1 MFLSHSRI
9 GFRWCLYIL
18 WSLTGFFAAERCMWL
33 LCMEKNLMSFLRAL
47 EVGIFFYDI
56 TFFLFSISR
65 NRIFFFQKQNLKKT
79 EDRLRKC
86 SALGHSSTRLCC
98 QHCQTWD
105 RNQPRASG
113 TKVYSRSHLEGEF
126 SALSLNKAHNRDI
139 FARTW
144 KWNIKLTTSRPSPF
158 YFSIHVLKWK

>member
-1 MFLSHSRI
+1 MVFIYIMEPYWVLCRWKVHVIALYGEEFDVFPESFGGWDFFFLWH
-9 GFRWCLYIL
+9 YIL
-18 WSLTGFFAAERCMWL
+18 PIQYLKEQ
-33 LCMEKNLMSFLRAL
+33 
-47 EVGIFFYDI
+47 D
-56 TFFLFSISR
+56 
-65 NRIFFFQKQNLKKT
+65 FFFPKAKFKKT
-79 EDRLRKC
+79 EDRPRKY